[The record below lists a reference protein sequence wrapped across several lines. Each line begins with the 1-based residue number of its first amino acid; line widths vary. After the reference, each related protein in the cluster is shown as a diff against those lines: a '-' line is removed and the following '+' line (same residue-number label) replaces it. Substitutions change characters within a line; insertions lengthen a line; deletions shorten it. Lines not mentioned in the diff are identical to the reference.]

1 MNYVEQKTE
10 RKTEIKIECERYS
23 RVAGYFRP
31 VGQWNAGKREE
42 FSERQYLNIQEFT
55 K

>member
-10 RKTEIKIECERYS
+10 RKTEVKVPVLCYS
-23 RVAGYFRP
+23 RVSGYYTNLS
-31 VGQWNAGKREE
+31 QWNAGKREE
-42 FSERQYLNIQEFT
+42 FAERQYLNIQEFT